1 MPRPL
6 ASTEAGEPVSF
17 PRSPKADAIEQM
29 ILSFSPLKNIV
40 IEHRVAERLLR
51 ARAIRMGLR
60 RYLITEE
67 ERDLLLKLRREQGI
81 LK

>member
-1 MPRPL
+1 M
-6 ASTEAGEPVSF
+6 SY
-17 PRSPKADAIEQM
+17 PRSPRADAIEQM

-40 IEHRVAERLLR
+40 IEHRIAERLLR

>member
-6 ASTEAGEPVSF
+6 ASAEGGATVSF
-17 PRSPKADAIEQM
+17 PRSPRADAIEQM

-40 IEHRVAERLLR
+40 IEHRIAERLLR

>member
-6 ASTEAGEPVSF
+6 ASTKGGAAVSF
-17 PRSPKADAIEQM
+17 PRSPRADAIEQM

-60 RYLITEE
+60 HYLITEE
-67 ERDLLLKLRREQGI
+67 ERDLLLKLRRKQGI